1 MLFQR
6 NLLLIVNCMK
16 KIVILLFCLKSW
28 ALFAYDFKA
37 LNEDGAILYY
47 NILQGSDSVEFTYD
61 ISNYPL
67 LNKDTLYKDINLDTL
82 KIPDYVIYDNKEYR
96 VTALGRRCLL
106 NLNPTIKVLV
116 IPSTISSIYIG
127 KDRTSLRTTDAN
139 NASFIWTNLQKI
151 IIDSNNY
158 FYKSIDGVLYTSD
171 MKTLVAYPPLS
182 AEDSVILPDG
192 VEYLAPYSMSNA
204 RNIKFLELPL
214 SLKIM
219 GGFCMEGIDNMRSL
233 IVKDNVD
240 TIAFAAIECL
250 SLTRL
255 TIGTGV
261 KVVDNYFVDTDS
273 VLSLYCR
280 AVKPPFVRTG
290 AGNFLNVVRTNGGVL
305 YVPRKSINAYR
316 QAEGW
321 KLFGNIQPID
331 PPIITGIDTA
341 EISWV
346 QNFSATSYTWT
357 LFLDENHTEKFL
369 QLNFNDK
376 GYLISIDFSKA
387 SPYKSKSDNTTLS
400 DEENNRRYAD
410 YYSFTINGLSPDT
423 EYYYTMQSFSG
434 NVVIDEDSGSFRTQQ
449 TTEVNTTD
457 IDKTDLS
464 IRKQIQNNSL
474 QILLPDGRRFDAL
487 GREIK

>member
-1 MLFQR
+1 
-6 NLLLIVNCMK
+6 MK

-47 NILQGSDSVEFTYD
+47 NILQGGDSVEFTYD

-67 LNKDTLYKDINLDTL
+67 LNNDTLYKEINLDTL

-96 VTALGRRCLL
+96 VTALGRRCFV

-116 IPSTISSIYIG
+116 IPSTISSIHIG
-127 KDRTSLRTTDAN
+127 KNRTSLRTTDAN

-151 IIDSNNY
+151 IVDSNNP

-182 AEDSVILPDG
+182 AEDSVALPDG

-219 GGFCMEGIDNMRSL
+219 GGFCMEGIDNMSSL

-316 QAEGW
+316 NAEGW
-321 KLFGNIQPID
+321 KLFGDVQPIE
-331 PPIITGIDTA
+331 PPIVTGIDTA

-346 QNFSATSYTWT
+346 HNFSATGYVWT
-357 LFLDENHTEKFL
+357 LYLDEGQTQQFMQLTFDSNGRLTGIDLSQHTP
-369 QLNFNDK
+369 
-376 GYLISIDFSKA
+376 A
-387 SPYKSKSDNTTLS
+387 LS
-400 DEENNRRYAD
+400 HTADEADTENEGLNNRRYAE
-410 YYSFTINGLSPDT
+410 YYSFTISGLAANT
-423 EYYYTMQSFSG
+423 TYYYTCQSLAG
-434 NVVIDEDSGSFRTQQ
+434 EDVIDEDSGSFRTLQ
-449 TTEVNTTD
+449 TTMINTTD
-457 IDKTDLS
+457 EDNATLS
-464 IRKQIQNNSL
+464 VRKHIHNGNI